1 LPGILRIY
9 AGSVFKLKHRNQL
22 PNCSLEDEKVSKQVM
37 LAVVVLF
44 ATLGSAVF
52 PRAYAW
58 SSSPQI
64 TSSLDGSGNTVLT
77 IQFDFSQMSDPPTA
91 THHPTDFQV
100 RTSTDGS
107 SWTEQSPVHLTP
119 TPTTTVF
126 TVTYSLGKVSGVV
139 QVQAR
144 LNCSIH
150 GWSSWGP
157 DPAIPVSEFPYGMVT
172 VTSLLLLLGSLL
184 LFRRK
189 RLMRSG

>member
-1 LPGILRIY
+1 MHGKSIPVILALLIAISLAY
-9 AGSVFKLKHRNQL
+9 Y
-22 PNCSLEDEKVSKQVM
+22 PN
-37 LAVVVLF
+37 
-44 ATLGSAVF
+44 
-52 PRAYAW
+52 AYAW

-64 TSSLDGSGNTVLT
+64 TSSLDGSGNTILT

-91 THHPTDFQV
+91 SHHPTDFQV

-107 SWTEQSPVHLTP
+107 SWTEQPSVHIASI
-119 TPTTTVF
+119 PTTTVF
-126 TVTYSLGKVSGVV
+126 SVTYPLGKVTGAI

-157 DPAIPVSEFPYGMVT
+157 DPAIPVPEFPFGIVT
-172 VTSLLLLLGSLL
+172 VTSLLLLTGGLL

-189 RLMRSG
+189 KLAYSA